1 MRLQRGRSSSGCIA
15 GTTDRTT
22 TRSSTATTKTWS
34 ASPACGAGAG
44 GHVRKVRA
52 FDHFTAIVGKGRED
66 AGTQPL
72 MESANMRIR
81 TYNMQGEQ
89 FAFHRALRSEEV
101 RIQFRGDALDMSEFE
116 NVEVSPGE
124 ITIIPLG
131 ISHSV
136 ITNPPEDQNFLRLNF
151 YSKVP
156 WQVPIDPTKH
166 YFDSKFEIKTTVHK
180 QAEWREKLAA
190 AR

>member
-1 MRLQRGRSSSGCIA
+1 
-15 GTTDRTT
+15 
-22 TRSSTATTKTWS
+22 
-34 ASPACGAGAG
+34 
-44 GHVRKVRA
+44 
-52 FDHFTAIVGKGRED
+52 
-66 AGTQPL
+66 

-81 TYNMQGEQ
+81 TYSMQDEQ

-101 RIQFRGDALDMSEFE
+101 RIQFRGDALDLSEFE

-124 ITIIPLG
+124 ITIIPLD

-136 ITNPPEDQNFLRLNF
+136 INESFLRLNF
-151 YSKVP
+151 YSKVR
-156 WQVPIDPTKH
+156 WRVPIDPTKH